1 MQDFTSLS
9 DFKSFSQK
17 TDLLFDFIICHGT
30 WSWISPIHQRS
41 ILEIVAKFLKQKGIF
56 YLHYMCYPGSTP
68 LLPIQKLLNLVDHH
82 VNESSNKSIEIG
94 KNLFNDFNID
104 ILADKSM
111 TKDELLSVLGK
122 FYTPQKQEE
131 FGVLCIMVELS

>member
-1 MQDFTSLS
+1 MHKMNLQD
-9 DFKSFSQK
+9 KYY
-17 TDLLFDFIICHGT
+17 DFILNGSKRIELRLNDEKRQLIKVGDVIEF
-30 WSWISPIHQRS
+30 SNSKNDNFS
-41 ILEIVAKFLKQKGIF
+41 AKVVG
-56 YLHYMCYPGSTP
+56 
-68 LLPIQKLLNLVDHH
+68 LLNY
-82 VNESSNKSIEIG
+82 SNF

-131 FGVLCIMVELS
+131 FRVLCIMIELS